1 MPDVIFGTE
10 SENLLKSYFRTQ
22 GILLCNEN
30 RELPSLVS
38 VGGDWNGIVS
48 LMEQGEVFYSRLYKS
63 RVTYLSRAFYAQI
76 KPYKQRLKKVSPV
89 AKKIFE
95 FLCEAGHAD
104 TAEIKNALKLSGKSL
119 SENIDELCREL
130 LVTVIKRSRTLSANW
145 CSFDWGT
152 YETWEQIHPVSDIIP
167 EKGCLFAL
175 ASSFLTENQIK
186 NLLK

>member
-1 MPDVIFGTE
+1 LPDVISGTE
-10 SENLLKSYFRTQ
+10 SEDLLRSYFRKQ

-48 LMEQGEVFYSRLYKS
+48 LMEQGEVFYSKLYKG

-76 KPYKQRLKKVSPV
+76 KPYKQPIEKVSPV
-89 AKKIFE
+89 AKRIFE

-104 TAEIKNALKLSGKSL
+104 TAEIKNALKLFGKPL
-119 SENIDELCREL
+119 SESMDELFREL
-130 LVTVIKRSRTLSANW
+130 LVTVIKRSRTLNANW

-152 YETWEQIHPVSDIIP
+152 YKTWEQIHPVSDISP
-167 EKGCLFAL
+167 KRESLTAL
-175 ASSFLTENQIK
+175 ASSFLSERQIR